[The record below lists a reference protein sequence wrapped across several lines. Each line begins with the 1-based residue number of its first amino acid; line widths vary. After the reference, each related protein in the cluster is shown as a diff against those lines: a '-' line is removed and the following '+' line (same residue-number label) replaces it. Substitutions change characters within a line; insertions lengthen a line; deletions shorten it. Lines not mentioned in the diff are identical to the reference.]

1 MPTGE
6 MGVPTG
12 EVGTV
17 VVGVATVVAVGVPV
31 GVPVA
36 VAVPDGVALAVA
48 TGTPVVAIGVGTTWE
63 KAKGFS
69 TTRMGMTM
77 EPLLAATRRT
87 RTLPA
92 SRFPESVNGSSF

>member
-12 EVGTV
+12 EVGAV
-17 VVGVATVVAVGVPV
+17 VVGVATVVAV

-69 TTRMGMTM
+69 TTRMGMTI